1 MENETTLP
9 DPGMVGTASG
19 FRAADPHEMPAPS
32 RCLTAPAD
40 PLLGLITL
48 STEKG
53 VDPTALTK
61 LYDLYERHQSAQ
73 AVKEF
78 NTAMN
83 DAQSEM
89 PAVVKNKENKFTKT
103 WYTNL
108 EAVQKVAMPVVTK
121 HGFSLSFGT
130 ADSPIPGH
138 IRIVAKVRHKGG
150 HVEEH
155 RVDLPVDGTG
165 AKGGSAAMNPTQGHG
180 STYSYGQRY
189 LMKMIFNLT
198 LADEDDDANSQGQFI
213 TQEQA
218 DEIRTLIGA
227 GCEDV
232 ARMEGFMKWAKSSC
246 GMETVEQMT
255 AKFYPEAVKQL
266 KRLIEKRKSNG
277 TKSS

>member
-1 MENETTLP
+1 MNAELSLP
-9 DPGMVGTASG
+9 SV
-19 FRAADPHEMPAPS
+19 AADPPVISMPVPS
-32 RCLTAPAD
+32 RSLTAPVD

-78 NTAMN
+78 NSAMN
-83 DAQSEM
+83 EAQAEM

-108 EAVQKVAMPVVTK
+108 EAVQKAAMPVVTS

-130 ADSPIPGH
+130 ADSPIAGH

-165 AKGGSAAMNPTQGHG
+165 AKGGAAAMNPTQGHG

-198 LADEDDDANSQGQFI
+198 LADEDDDAQQSEFV
-213 TQEQA
+213 TQAQA
-218 DEIRTLIGA
+218 DEVRKLIDA
-227 GCEDV
+227 ACEDLP
-232 ARMEGFMKWAKSSC
+232 RMESFMKWAKSRC
-246 GMETVEQMT
+246 GMESVEQMT
-255 AKFYPEAVKQL
+255 ANFYPEAVKQL
-266 KRLIEKRKSNG
+266 KRLAEKRKAG
-277 TKSS
+277 AK